1 MSFKVTIR
9 KILMLIA
16 MFYICIS
23 LFFLGRYVYVHMN
36 GDSNVKTK
44 DELIKERVSFLKTAV
59 DFNNTY
65 YKDDVNNKFIFY
77 YSPK

>member
-23 LFFLGRYVYVHMN
+23 LFFFGRYVYAHMN

-44 DELIKERVSFLKTAV
+44 DELIKERVSFLKRYSSNV
-59 DFNNTY
+59 DARF
-65 YKDDVNNKFIFY
+65 KEWDEEI
-77 YSPK
+77 